1 MKKALVVDDTKNIR
15 TLLTTCLEVEGFTVK
30 TSNDGKSA
38 LELLAAESF
47 DLVFLDIKMPEVSG
61 TEVLKRVRE
70 LGIKTPFVIITAFAT
85 VKNAIECTRM
95 GAVAYLQ
102 KPFTSDKVRSVL
114 AELNSYDNTQ
124 DDKSKDLKIDSG
136 IDSCILSGHLDEA
149 LGKLKAALSKDPSN
163 ADIYRLFGIVY
174 EKKGDM
180 KLADKFSRAY
190 HIFSNK

>member
-15 TLLTTCLEVEGFTVK
+15 TLLTTCLEVEGFSVK

-38 LELLAAESF
+38 LELLSNENF

-70 LGIKTPFVIITAFAT
+70 QGIKTPFVIITAFAT

-114 AELNSYDNTQ
+114 AELNSYDNIQ
-124 DDKSKDLKIDSG
+124 DDKGKDLKIDSD
-136 IDSCILSGHLDEA
+136 IEACILSGHLDEA
-149 LGKLKAALSKDPSN
+149 LGILKSALSKDPSN
-163 ADIYRLFGIVY
+163 AEIYRLFGIVY
-174 EKKGDM
+174 EKKGEM
-180 KLADKFSRAY
+180 KLADKFSKA
-190 HIFSNK
+190 FLLFNS